1 MSIKIS
7 SGAIKLAFWNNL
19 LQVLYLVLKT
29 VCIVG
34 NLLTHGGWGS
44 ALSVGTAEHWDF
56 RKLICDSSQLA
67 LEILQRRQNDI
78 LEGVMEH
85 QSIGEI
91 VDIFRSTRKMKIFL
105 LQGKVSISVKSF
117 FEEVFD
123 GFDIMIGG
131 TLNLLDSFSVLNRE
145 RGKHIVHEFL
155 LSCNFLDS
163 VSIICDNLLVEQGL
177 EPIELDKNAEPH

>member
-1 MSIKIS
+1 
-7 SGAIKLAFWNNL
+7 
-19 LQVLYLVLKT
+19 
-29 VCIVG
+29 
-34 NLLTHGGWGS
+34 
-44 ALSVGTAEHWDF
+44 
-56 RKLICDSSQLA
+56 
-67 LEILQRRQNDI
+67 
-78 LEGVMEH
+78 
-85 QSIGEI
+85 
-91 VDIFRSTRKMKIFL
+91 MKIFL